1 MPTVIVFACKSNSCR
16 SQMAEGWAKR
26 WVNKERASVEGR
38 QASRQNGLLSD
49 GSRHCLDAKYDAL
62 LLSFLNGL
70 LLLSVAFDESQI
82 ISKDDAVIEADK
94 APHNLCITCDGE
106 TSCQSF
112 VRKFVKAKA
121 VEAMAKDGVDIS
133 SFIPKSISEI
143 TPQIL
148 SLLESAPKHEH
159 HTETEHHRVEE
170 DFRQN
175 ASETRISYDSM
186 RDFNCNASN
195 PQCNYDNHN
204 ESKGRSPIVDN
215 LIVLCSVCAT
225 LKRPLLDISKQTLD
239 WDIDAPTNLA
249 MAGEG
254 DGAYLR
260 VSRQIKSKVDEFLN
274 QLKIDVMNKAVI
286 Q

>member
-1 MPTVIVFACKSNSCR
+1 
-16 SQMAEGWAKR
+16 MAEGWAKR
-26 WVNKERASVEGR
+26 WVNEERSSVERR
-38 QASRQNGLLSD
+38 QASRQNGLPSD

-62 LLSFLNGL
+62 LLSYLNGL
-70 LLLSVAFDESQI
+70 VLLSVAFDESQI
-82 ISKDDAVIEADK
+82 ISKDDAVKEADNK
-94 APHNLCITCDGE
+94 APQNLCITCDGE

-112 VRKFVKAKA
+112 VRKSVKAKA

-159 HTETEHHRVEE
+159 HNETEHRRVEE
-170 DFRQN
+170 DSRQN
-175 ASETRISYDSM
+175 ASETGISYDSM
-186 RDFNCNASN
+186 RDFNCNLSN
-195 PQCNYDNHN
+195 PQCNHDNHN
-204 ESKGRSPIVDN
+204 ESKGPSPMVDN